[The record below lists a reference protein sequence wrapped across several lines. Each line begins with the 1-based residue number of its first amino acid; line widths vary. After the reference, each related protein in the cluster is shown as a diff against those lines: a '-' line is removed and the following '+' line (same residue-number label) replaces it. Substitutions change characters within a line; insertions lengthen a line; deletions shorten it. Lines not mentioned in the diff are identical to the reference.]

1 MPYRRSMTTDS
12 ASLKGRPKGDKR
24 ERTRRAL
31 VAAAAELIAE
41 KGFDRASLDEICARA
56 GMTRGAFHGN
66 FKSRDELFLAIMESQ
81 GSAIEAEF
89 RPGAPLREQMRI
101 LGLAVAASA
110 RARLPRAAEA
120 AAVQLHLLTRP
131 ELRRKVAESTAKN
144 WSRMAEGFV
153 RILPPNSLPMPAE
166 RFVKVIDALVTGL
179 VFTFYQN
186 PEAFTDEDFVA
197 AFEALAGPP
206 PAAAWPRG
214 VSMTPSRW

>member
-1 MPYRRSMTTDS
+1 MTDDS
-12 ASLKGRPKGDKR
+12 VADKGRPKGDKR

-41 KGFDRASLDEICARA
+41 KGFDRASLDEICKRA

-81 GSAIEAEF
+81 GGAVEADF
-89 RPGAPLREQMRI
+89 RPGAPLRAQMRI

-131 ELRRKVAESTAKN
+131 DLRRQVAADTEAN
-144 WSRMAEGFV
+144 WARMAEGFL
-153 RILPPNSLPMPAE
+153 RLLPPGSLPMPAD
-166 RFVKVIDALVTGL
+166 RFVKLIDALVTGL
-179 VFTFYQN
+179 TYSFFQN
-186 PEAFTDEDFVA
+186 PEAFTDEDFAA

-206 PAAAWPRG
+206 PAGAWPRG
-214 VSMTPSRW
+214 VSMTPGRW